1 MIDTAQIRHSTSPAV
16 PAVCALVL
24 VVAAFAHF
32 GVSGQAFLAA
42 FISCVLIAV
51 AAIDL
56 DQHRIPNALVLPA
69 SAVVL
74 AGQTLLAPSEAA
86 GYIGSGVGTAAA
98 LLVVA
103 LVYPRGLGMGDVKL
117 GLFLGLA
124 LGSRVLLAL
133 VIGFVSAAGFS
144 LVLLFAGR
152 GEARKTAIPLA
163 PFLALG
169 GLIMLFMR

>member
-1 MIDTAQIRHSTSPAV
+1 
-16 PAVCALVL
+16 
-24 VVAAFAHF
+24 
-32 GVSGQAFLAA
+32 
-42 FISCVLIAV
+42 
-51 AAIDL
+51 
-56 DQHRIPNALVLPA
+56 
-69 SAVVL
+69 
-74 AGQTLLAPSEAA
+74 
-86 GYIGSGVGTAAA
+86 
-98 LLVVA
+98 
-103 LVYPRGLGMGDVKL
+103 MGDVKL

-133 VIGFVSAAGFS
+133 VIGFVAAAGFS